1 MITRRALLT
10 AATGWGLGGAAAARI
25 HRVQMLN
32 RGPGGAMV
40 FDPAFLR
47 AELGDL
53 VRFVPTDPGHNA
65 EVIVGLAPTGT
76 PPTRGAMGA
85 VFDLRLERPGLYGVK
100 CAPHFGMG
108 MVALIAVGD
117 VRASRPGFEA
127 GVARLPG
134 LARRRMTEALARL
147 G

>member
-1 MITRRALLT
+1 
-10 AATGWGLGGAAAARI
+10 
-25 HRVQMLN
+25 
-32 RGPGGAMV
+32 
-40 FDPAFLR
+40 
-47 AELGDL
+47 
-53 VRFVPTDPGHNA
+53 
-65 EVIVGLAPTGT
+65 
-76 PPTRGAMGA
+76 

-117 VRASRPGFEA
+117 VRASRSGFEA

-134 LARRRMTEALARL
+134 LARRRMIEALARL